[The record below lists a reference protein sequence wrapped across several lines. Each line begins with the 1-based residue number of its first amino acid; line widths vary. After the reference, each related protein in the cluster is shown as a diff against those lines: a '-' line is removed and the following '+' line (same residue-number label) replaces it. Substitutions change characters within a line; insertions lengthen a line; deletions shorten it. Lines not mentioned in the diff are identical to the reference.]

1 MLVYLSNHLV
11 DFLLHKGA
19 IRQEDRDIY
28 VYGYQIIISSMF
40 GIILVCILGVLLKRL
55 PESLTF
61 LVVFIIT
68 RQYCG
73 GYHAG
78 TFFKCCVLFIF
89 SYLTILLLM
98 KLIID
103 RIVIYQIICLLLIY
117 IVTIFKYAPVE
128 NENKM
133 LSDKTKAL
141 NRKKSIALSLF
152 WSLIIIVLY
161 SRAHVLFLIIIL
173 TLILVSIFIL
183 IVEFRKEG
191 QEHEKVAGT

>member
-1 MLVYLSNHLV
+1 MLGYLSNHLV
-11 DFLLHKGA
+11 DFLLHKGTV
-19 IRQEDRDIY
+19 REEDRDIY

-40 GIILVCILGVLLKRL
+40 GIILVLILGVFLKCL

-73 GYHAG
+73 GYHAR

-89 SYLTILLLM
+89 SYLAILLLTE
-98 KLIID
+98 LIID

-117 IVTIFKYAPVE
+117 IITIFKYAPVE
-128 NENKM
+128 NENKR
-133 LSDKTKAL
+133 LSGKAKAS

-152 WSLIIIVLY
+152 WSLIAIGLY
-161 SRAHVLFLIIIL
+161 SRLHALSLMIVL
-173 TLILVSIFIL
+173 TLILVTIFIL
-183 IVEFRKEG
+183 VVEFRKEG
-191 QEHEKVAGT
+191 QA